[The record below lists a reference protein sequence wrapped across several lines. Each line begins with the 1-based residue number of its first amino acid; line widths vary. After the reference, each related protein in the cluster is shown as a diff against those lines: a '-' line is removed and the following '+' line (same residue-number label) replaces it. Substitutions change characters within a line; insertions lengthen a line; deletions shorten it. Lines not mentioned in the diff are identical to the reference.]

1 MANEILAV
9 SSRRRNSILGSFSAN
24 QENLG
29 NYGASDDYFNFL
41 LPELN
46 TIIGLAF
53 TAVLTEETNL
63 VFCRYELNC
72 FLNNRDLIQD
82 ESMLEMVLL
91 PSITYILESGFSAF
105 KSLGY
110 PRYYDDFIAS
120 YRCILGST
128 KLVPPALKREMHRIY
143 RMYT

>member
-1 MANEILAV
+1 
-9 SSRRRNSILGSFSAN
+9 LGSSSAN

-29 NYGASDDYFNFL
+29 NYGASDDHFNFL

-53 TAVLTEETNL
+53 TAVLTQGTNVVL
-63 VFCRYELNC
+63 CRYELNW
-72 FLNNRDLIQD
+72 FLNNRDLIQHED
-82 ESMLEMVLL
+82 MLNILL
-91 PSITYILESGFSAF
+91 PSIVYLLENGFRAF

-120 YRCILGST
+120 YHSILSST
-128 KLVPPALKREMHRIY
+128 KLVHPALKREMHRILY
-143 RMYT
+143 LMG